1 MKLAANTRLAGLVV
15 SLYPIPMDPRTTIEA
30 FDAFLAERRLRLEAV
45 VIGGTALNLLG
56 VVHRTTR
63 DCDVLH
69 PALPAPIIEA
79 ARLFAAERRA
89 SGEALVDD
97 WLNNGPASLGDVL
110 PAGWRER
117 VVTVFEGRAI
127 VLSTLG
133 RLDLLRSKL
142 FALCDRAADL
152 ADCVAR
158 APTQSELETIEP
170 WLSEQDGNPDWP
182 RHTQSVLANLRR
194 RLGHGL

>member
-1 MKLAANTRLAGLVV
+1 
-15 SLYPIPMDPRTTIEA
+15 MDPRTTIAA
-30 FDAFLAERRLRLEAV
+30 FDAFRAERRLRLEAV

-69 PALPAPIIEA
+69 PSLPTVIVEA
-79 ARLFAAERRA
+79 SRLFAAEQRQ
-89 SGEALVDD
+89 SGEVLADD

-110 PAGWRER
+110 PIGWRDR
-117 VVTVFEGRAI
+117 VVKVFEGNAI
-127 VLSTLG
+127 VLSTLS

-142 FALCDRAADL
+142 FGLCDRAADL
-152 ADCVAR
+152 GDCLAL
-158 APTQSELETIEP
+158 APTESELEAIEP
-170 WLSEQDGNPDWP
+170 WLAEQDGNPDWP
-182 RHTQSVLANLRR
+182 RHTQDVLEDLRR